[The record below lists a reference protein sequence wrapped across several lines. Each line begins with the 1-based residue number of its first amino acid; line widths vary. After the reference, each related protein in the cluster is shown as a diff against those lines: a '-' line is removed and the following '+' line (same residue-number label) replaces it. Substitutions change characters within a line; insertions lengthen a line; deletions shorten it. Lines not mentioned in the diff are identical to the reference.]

1 MLAQRLRALSSRFH
15 PQRDLKIDLYASG
28 PECEIH
34 AMDLRSLKL
43 FVGWSAPLVAAIL
56 TTGCGNYRSDY
67 IPPQDGRARAVWQE
81 DRVVASLPAGAQGDC
96 SVAVGQVQDNP
107 TMYRTYYGG
116 SPTIVVWQPWVVV
129 RSSNSSYR
137 PSSSAPRTAA
147 NPTAVRPGGGSG
159 SGSGGSFGSGG
170 SSGSSGGGSSGG
182 GGDLGKAAVVLVV
195 VAIMTLPII
204 NVALGLGRP
213 EPSKQV
219 AQEIDA
225 VNAYNDLSRLEGSP
239 CSAAEAP

>member
-1 MLAQRLRALSSRFH
+1 MLVKRLRALSSPLH
-15 PQRDLKIDLYASG
+15 SWPDLKLALYASRAQ
-28 PECEIH
+28 CEIH

-67 IPPQDGRARAVWQE
+67 VPPQDGRARAVWQE

-96 SVAVGQVQDNP
+96 SSAVNDVQGNP

-137 PSSSAPRTAA
+137 PSSSGPRTAA
-147 NPTAVRPGGGSG
+147 NPTAVRPSGGSG
-159 SGSGGSFGSGG
+159 GGSGGSFGSGG

-182 GGDLGKAAVVLVV
+182 GGDMGKAAVVLVV

-213 EPSKQV
+213 EPSKEV
-219 AQEIDA
+219 AREIDA
-225 VNAYNDLSRLEGSP
+225 VNAYNDLSRLADSP

>member
-15 PQRDLKIDLYASG
+15 PQRHLKIDLYASR

-137 PSSSAPRTAA
+137 PSSAPRTAA

-159 SGSGGSFGSGG
+159 GGSGGSFGSGG
-170 SSGSSGGGSSGG
+170 SSGSSGGGSGG